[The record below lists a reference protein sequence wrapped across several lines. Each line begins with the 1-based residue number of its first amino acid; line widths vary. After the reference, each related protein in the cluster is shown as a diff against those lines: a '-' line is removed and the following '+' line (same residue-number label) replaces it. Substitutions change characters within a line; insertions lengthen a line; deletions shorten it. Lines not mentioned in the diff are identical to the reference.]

1 MPAKSSSE
9 LGSSKH
15 ELGAVSPGAQEHCVP
30 RHVPGDP
37 LECVTSSRALPEDL
51 GQNPLSQLSCAAKYC
66 HDPRACGDLKYDN
79 TLSTKC
85 ASNCPALPLPWDA
98 VGTDCSEPGLCSTA
112 SQALSGY
119 PYPPQGQGITPHRVM
134 HK

>member
-30 RHVPGDP
+30 RNVPGDP

-51 GQNPLSQLSCAAKYC
+51 GQNPLFQLSCAAKYC

-79 TLSTKC
+79 TLEHKVC
-85 ASNCPALPLPWDA
+85 IKLPSFA
-98 VGTDCSEPGLCSTA
+98 
-112 SQALSGY
+112 
-119 PYPPQGQGITPHRVM
+119 PPMGCCGHRLF
-134 HK
+134 